1 MLFRSGIMNKIFK
14 TIWNKFRQA
23 YVAVSE
29 ISQPQHGHG
38 FRSTGMIGLISL
50 VWSAEALALGPSFVT
65 DPTVDHRRTDNS
77 IAIERE
83 WRRCRDLFGL
93 HS

>member
-1 MLFRSGIMNKIFK
+1 MNKIFK

-83 WRRCRDLFGL
+83 NGGGVETYLDLYP
-93 HS
+93 